1 MFWDS
6 STKAIFHFKPL
17 RVDFYS
23 GDKLVISTNA
33 RGMMKFEHLR
43 EKNEETGRAVEAENE
58 PDMWEESYGGH

>member
-1 MFWDS
+1 M
-6 STKAIFHFKPL
+6 
-17 RVDFYS
+17 DFYS

-58 PDMWEESYGGH
+58 PDMWEESYGGHPD

>member
-1 MFWDS
+1 M
-6 STKAIFHFKPL
+6 
-17 RVDFYS
+17 DFYS

-33 RGMMKFEHLR
+33 RGMR